1 MSEEGRAPAR
11 LVSLEELQTTWG
23 HGWEELPEVDEVGRL
38 TGTSMLE
45 ECVWIYGH
53 VAMSKSG
60 YSDMFQKCWDKLYGV
75 KGWARFWDGS
85 VPPTAEQMAETPWRD
100 PEE

>member
-1 MSEEGRAPAR
+1 MSKAERAPAR
-11 LVSLEELQTTWG
+11 LVSLEEMQTTYG
-23 HGWEELPEVDEVGRL
+23 HGWEESPAVDADGEA

-53 VAMSKSG
+53 VAMAESG
-60 YSDMFQKCWDKLYGV
+60 FGDMFEEWWAKRYGV
-75 KGWARFWDGS
+75 KGCARFWAGS
-85 VPPTAEQMAETPWRD
+85 VPPTAEQMEETPWRD